1 MSILDKLLDALAIKS
16 VHALHKSVK
25 FVPGETH
32 IPVTGKV
39 FGKAEIKNAM
49 KASAEF
55 WLTAGPYTLE
65 FESRLAKKVGMRHSF
80 MVNSGSSAN
89 LLALTALTSPKM
101 GDRKLSSGDEVIT
114 LAAGFPTTVTPIL
127 QNNLIPVY
135 IDIDMET
142 YVANEEQIEAAISPK
157 TKAIMMAHTLGNPFN
172 LDLVEKL
179 AKKHNLW
186 LIEDSCDGLGGTYK
200 DKNLGSFGD
209 FSTFS
214 FYPAHHITTGEG
226 GAVLVKKTAH
236 KVIVESFRDW
246 GRDCWCAPGCD
257 NTCLKRYEWKLGDL
271 PEGYDHKYT
280 YSHLGYNLKSGDI
293 QAAIGLAQLDR
304 LDSFVK
310 KRKDNW
316 AYLYKN
322 LKELDEFIVLP
333 KPTEFSDP
341 SWFGFAIT
349 VKENSPISR
358 NDLVIKLN
366 ESKIGTRLLFGGNL
380 LRQPAFIGTPR
391 RVVSDL
397 KNSDIV
403 MNNTFWLGVWPGLT
417 EEMLNYVIENIY
429 LLFGVKK

>member
-1 MSILDKLLDALAIKS
+1 MRAPGQSISDFVASEFSKR
-16 VHALHKSVK
+16 HAKKV
-25 FVPGETH
+25 FIPGET
-32 IPVTGKV
+32 IVPVTGKF
-39 FGKAEIKNAM
+39 FGVEEIESAVQ
-49 KASAEF
+49 ASLDF
-55 WLTAGPYTLE
+55 WLTSGPYSEE
-65 FESRLAKKVGMRHSF
+65 FESRFAKLVGMRHAF

-89 LLALTALTSPKM
+89 LIALSALTSPKL
-101 GDRKLSSGDEVIT
+101 GDRRLVPGDEVLT
-114 LAAGFPTTVTPIL
+114 VAAGFPTTVTPIL
-127 QNNLIPVY
+127 QNNLVPVY
-135 IDIDMET
+135 VDINLQT
-142 YVANEEQIEAAISPK
+142 YVANEEQLEAAISTK

-172 LDLVEKL
+172 LDLVERL

-186 LIEDSCDGLGGTYK
+186 VIEDSCDGLGGTYK
-200 DKNLGSFGD
+200 EKNLGSFGD

-226 GAVLVKKTAH
+226 GAVLVKKAAH
-236 KVIVESFRDW
+236 KVFVESIRDW

-257 NTCLKRYEWKLGDL
+257 NTCLKRYEWKLGEL

-304 LDSFVK
+304 LDTFVA
-310 KRKDNW
+310 KRKHNW
-316 AYLYKN
+316 NYLYKN
-322 LKELDEFIVLP
+322 LKNLEEFLILP
-333 KPTEFSDP
+333 KPTEHSDP

-349 VKENSPISR
+349 VKDNSPLSR

-403 MNNTFWLGVWPGLT
+403 MNQTFWVGVWPGLT
-417 EEMLNYVIENIY
+417 DQMLDYVIDVFHE
-429 LLFGVKK
+429 LFGGE